1 MRKSFIPAIVI
12 VILVIVASQLLLPM
26 VQAQSEI
33 QCGDILKN
41 NFTKN
46 GEFHKYII
54 NLNAGDIT
62 TVSAQPLGDTLQVQF
77 ALFDPVGNKITSWTY
92 SSSDPSFTSGVL
104 SATGNYT
111 IQAGAYRGV
120 GVYTLYV
127 ECTKGDTGEI
137 IKPGA
142 AQTPVPVSPATESPT
157 EATPLPQ
164 AAAVTPEFADV
175 GFPGLSPV
183 DFSNVV
189 RLNLAN
195 GVPISATLT
204 PGFEDIVG
212 FTVNA
217 EPDDVL
223 DLTYTR
229 LSGNLNLGLVVL
241 FPKNQVYFQSSLVT
255 SDRLNTRLTLPVA
268 GQYTIGVFQINL
280 VEPAIPEDTAFELI
294 GRLNPE

>member
-1 MRKSFIPAIVI
+1 MRKFSIPAILI
-12 VILVIVASQLLLPM
+12 VLFVSVVSYLIPRP
-26 VQAQSEI
+26 VQAQNEI
-33 QCGDILKN
+33 QCGDILEN
-41 NFTKN
+41 NFAQN
-46 GEFHKYII
+46 GEKHKYII
-54 NLNAGDIT
+54 NLNAGEKIIL
-62 TVSAQPLGDTLQVQF
+62 SAQALGDTLK
-77 ALFDPVGNKITSWTY
+77 LGLSLYDPANNQIMWTY
-92 SSSDPSFTSGVL
+92 SSNNPSYTSGVL

-111 IQAGAYRGV
+111 ILAANDGGV

-127 ECTKGDTGEI
+127 ECTKRDGTI

-142 AQTPVPVSPATESPT
+142 AQTPIPVIPATESPA
-157 EATPLPQ
+157 EAAPPPQ
-164 AAAVTPEFADV
+164 AATPEFADV
-175 GFPGLSPV
+175 GFPGVPPV

-195 GVPISATLT
+195 GVPISATLA

-212 FTVNA
+212 FIINA

-268 GQYTIGVFQINL
+268 GQYTIGVFRINL
-280 VEPAIPEDTAFELI
+280 VEPATPEDTAFELI
-294 GRLNPE
+294 GRLNPQ